1 MPDSIFKYLKN
12 IGNKSDVQSIGRNL
26 AKTEHCIKK

>member
-1 MPDSIFKYLKN
+1 MPDSIFKYIKN
-12 IGNKSDVQSIGRNL
+12 IGNKSDVGRNL